1 MKRKWIAAGATG
13 AVLAIGGGGAAL
25 AVGGSDSSASG
36 PTAHKAVAAALAA
49 TGGGRA
55 NSVERD
61 DENGATYEV
70 EVTKTDGSTVDVR
83 LGADFHVIVIES
95 DSEQGDGPDQGE
107 QPDGGQN

>member
-1 MKRKWIAAGATG
+1 MAAGAAGT
-13 AVLAIGGGGAAL
+13 ALAIGGGGAAL
-25 AVGGSDSSASG
+25 AVGGGDSSVSG
-36 PTAHKAVAAALAA
+36 ATARKAVAAALAA

-70 EVTKTDGSTVDVR
+70 EVRKTDGSTVDVR
-83 LGADFHVIVIES
+83 LGADFRVIVVES

-107 QPDGGQN
+107 QPDGGQK